1 MNARHGTCRPEFGT
15 CILRTNQ
22 EADRDWRT
30 RRGKRAILYC
40 MTALIKCTAL
50 LAFLLHGALLYAGQE
65 ESSGKEDR
73 GRTGG
78 DFLTLGLLSSADS
91 IKTSVNL
98 EVGLVAFS
106 GSRFQVQSYTSLS
119 GGKVFDDKPDLY
131 QLALMEKLTFGQRGG
146 YDGGI
151 SASRYGFFFASFGF
165 MSFDRSKDSKFLF
178 SPPYFWEI
186 GGGAGANIRLS
197 QAVALVAEVGGG
209 LHVTGDGKDG
219 FVEKLQKA
227 GFGRMSLGFRYHL

>member
-1 MNARHGTCRPEFGT
+1 
-15 CILRTNQ
+15 
-22 EADRDWRT
+22 
-30 RRGKRAILYC
+30 
-40 MTALIKCTAL
+40 MTATIKCAAL
-50 LAFLLHGALLYAGQE
+50 FIFLLHGVLLYADQE
-65 ESSGKEDR
+65 DSRDKADDGSL
-73 GRTGG
+73 GG
-78 DFLTLGLLSSADS
+78 DFLTLGLLSNADS

-98 EVGLVAFS
+98 EVGLVAFR

-131 QLALMEKLTFGQRGG
+131 QLALMEKLTFGQKSG

-165 MSFDRSKDSKFLF
+165 MSFNKERGSKFLF

-197 QAVALVAEVGGG
+197 PAVALVAEVGGG
-209 LHVTGDGKDG
+209 LHITGDGKED
-219 FVEKLQKA
+219 FMKKLQKA